1 MIGSKYYSLLRSLV
15 APDRPSDK
23 SYDDLV
29 AVLKKHFE
37 PKPIV
42 IAERFH
48 FHHRAQAIGET
59 ISEYMAE
66 LRKLTTH
73 CQSGSLFCFLCLSAH
88 VPAPLIVTVYIYVV
102 HSDVMS

>member
-1 MIGSKYYSLLRSLV
+1 M
-15 APDRPSDK
+15 APEQPKEK
-23 SYDDLV
+23 SYNDLV

-48 FHHRAQAIGET
+48 FHRRAQAVGES

-66 LRKLTTH
+66 LRKLTIH
-73 CQSGSLFCFLCLSAH
+73 CHFVEYLDETLRDCLVCGLRNEAIQRKLLTEADLTVARAL
-88 VPAPLIVTVYIYVV
+88 VP
-102 HSDVMS
+102 